1 MAGADIVVAVPGI
14 GRALASRGSAKRAL
28 HGGITALVG
37 GPCRPAMKIGDQGID
52 RIGRRF
58 HGEAALDAEC
68 VGLRQGEAEHA
79 HDSDREQDGDDG
91 NGFQHEWLPGYA
103 PRTKGG
109 DRARQGEAEKFVMPE
124 AGAPYFT
131 FAPSTLAS
139 CLAPPLAPLGWLSRI
154 RRSRCMRM

>member
-1 MAGADIVVAVPGI
+1 ME
-14 GRALASRGSAKRAL
+14 
-28 HGGITALVG
+28 
-37 GPCRPAMKIGDQGID
+37 IGDQRID
-52 RIGRRF
+52 RIGGRL
-58 HGEAALDAEC
+58 HGEATFDAE
-68 VGLRQGEAEHA
+68 GAGFRQCEDEDTRESDSEH
-79 HDSDREQDGDDG
+79 DGDDG